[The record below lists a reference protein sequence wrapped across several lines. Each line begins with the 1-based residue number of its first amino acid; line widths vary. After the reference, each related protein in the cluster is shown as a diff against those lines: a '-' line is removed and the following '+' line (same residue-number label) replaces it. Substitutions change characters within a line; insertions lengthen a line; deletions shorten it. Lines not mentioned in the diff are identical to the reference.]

1 MKSSSVPWLAFPD
14 LGGRPGARYRPRVD
28 GEWSG
33 WWPSVVALV
42 LGLVVLG
49 LVSAFVVRRALRAER
64 EFAGFRADV
73 RAAMARLRADR
84 PAR

>member
-1 MKSSSVPWLAFPD
+1 VLRRCEGPP
-14 LGGRPGARYRPRVD
+14 RQGARYRPRVD

-33 WWPSVVALV
+33 WWPGVVALG

-49 LVSAFVVRRALRAER
+49 FISAFVVRRALRAER

-73 RAAMARLRADR
+73 RAAIARLRASGPGR
-84 PAR
+84 

>member
-1 MKSSSVPWLAFPD
+1 
-14 LGGRPGARYRPRVD
+14 VD

-42 LGLVVLG
+42 LGLVLLG
-49 LVSAFVVRRALRAER
+49 LICAFVVRRARRAER

-73 RAAMARLRADR
+73 HAAMARLRAGGPGR
-84 PAR
+84 

>member
-1 MKSSSVPWLAFPD
+1 
-14 LGGRPGARYRPRVD
+14 VD

-33 WWPSVVALV
+33 WWPGVVALG

-49 LVSAFVVRRALRAER
+49 LISAFVVRRALRAER

-73 RAAMARLRADR
+73 RAAIARLRASGPGR
-84 PAR
+84 

>member
-1 MKSSSVPWLAFPD
+1 
-14 LGGRPGARYRPRVD
+14 VD

-49 LVSAFVVRRALRAER
+49 LISAFVARRALRAER

-73 RAAMARLRADR
+73 RAAMARLRAGSPGR
-84 PAR
+84 